1 MYLKKLKIGDV
12 ELENN
17 LILAPMAGVTD
28 LPFRKITKKYGNP
41 GLVCNEMVS
50 SKAVCYEDSKTL
62 TMLKTVDENPIS
74 MQIFGSEPESMGKAA
89 LEVSKLCDI
98 LDINMGCPAPKVV
111 KNGDGSK
118 LLTDLGLA
126 RTIIQEVVK
135 NSLKPVTLK
144 IRKGWSNENLVYKE
158 IAKIAEEE
166 GIKMIVVHGRTRQEF
181 YSRKSRLAFNK
192 RSKK

>member
-1 MYLKKLKIGDV
+1 M
-12 ELENN
+12 E
-17 LILAPMAGVTD
+17 IL
-28 LPFRKITKKYGNP
+28 

-50 SKAVCYEDSKTL
+50 SKAICYEDQKTFE
-62 TMLKTVDENPIS
+62 MLKTVGEKPIS

-118 LLTDLGLA
+118 LLTDLDLA
-126 RTIIQEVVK
+126 RAVIREVVK

-144 IRKGWSNENLVYKE
+144 IRKGWSNENIVHKE
-158 IAKIAEEE
+158 ISKIAEEE
-166 GIKMIVVHGRTRQEF
+166 GVKAIIVHGRTRQEF
-181 YSRKSRLAFNK
+181 YSRTS
-192 RSKK
+192 